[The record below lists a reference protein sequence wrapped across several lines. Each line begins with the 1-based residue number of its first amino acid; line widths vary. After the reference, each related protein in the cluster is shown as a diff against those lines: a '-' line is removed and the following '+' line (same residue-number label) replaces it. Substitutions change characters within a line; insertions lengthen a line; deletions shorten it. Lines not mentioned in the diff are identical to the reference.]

1 MNKTHKHT
9 HHHNHSHNIDDMGKK
24 FTITILLNILITISQ
39 LIGGLLSNSMALLSD
54 ALHNFSDVI
63 SLVISY
69 IANKLSKKKYNKD
82 KTFGYRRSEIIAAFI
97 NSSTLIIIAIFL
109 GKEAI
114 SRFTQS
120 VKIDSNIVIW
130 MALLSIIVNF
140 ISVIILKAGAKDNM
154 NMKSAYLHLLSD
166 VITSVAV
173 LLGGIAM
180 KYFNIFWLDSVLS
193 IIIAIYLLY
202 ASWSL
207 FIQSL
212 RVLMQF
218 VPNNIDINEISNEI
232 VDLKLVKN
240 IHHVHVWQL
249 DDKQIHF
256 ECHIDLQKDIKVS
269 EFELL
274 QKDVEKILKL
284 KGINHVTLQAE
295 FSVND
300 NKDIIVQR

>member
-207 FIQSL
+207 FMQSL

>member
-1 MNKTHKHT
+1 MNNTHKHT

-120 VKIDSNIVIW
+120 VEIDSNIVIW

-140 ISVIILKAGAKDNM
+140 ISVIILKGGAKENM

-166 VITSVAV
+166 VITSIAV

-207 FIQSL
+207 FMQSL

-218 VPNNIDINEISNEI
+218 VPSNIDINELSNEI

-249 DDKQIHF
+249 DDKQVHF
-256 ECHIDLQKDIKVS
+256 ECHIDLQNDIKIS
-269 EFELL
+269 EFEIL
-274 QKDVEKILKL
+274 QKEVEKILKL

-295 FSVND
+295 FSAND